1 MSEKSKEQV
10 QTENSQ
16 SGGADQQVDSNI
28 TEQQGSDIAV
38 DESSSDDVQQ
48 ANEEAHT
55 QLEADYESLKSE
67 NYSLKKEIAL
77 LKNSVKPDYTE
88 DVLSLAEN
96 LVSDSCDISQAVE
109 KVLEKHPNF
118 RNVILNL
125 GGSTGGLSSSGED
138 DGFTAGLK
146 NKFLGGF

>member
-1 MSEKSKEQV
+1 MPENSEIEV

-16 SGGADQQVDSNI
+16 SSGADQQTASHLA
-28 TEQQGSDIAV
+28 EQQESNVGV
-38 DESSSDDVQQ
+38 DENPDDDVQQ

-55 QLEADYESLKSE
+55 RLEADYENLKNE

-96 LVSDSCDISQAVE
+96 LVSDSCNISQAVE
-109 KVLEKHPNF
+109 KVLKD
-118 RNVILNL
+118 
-125 GGSTGGLSSSGED
+125 TLSSEMSS
-138 DGFTAGLK
+138 
-146 NKFLGGF
+146 